1 MRETRLSGLGGR
13 GRGNS
18 RLLPTSAVTL
28 TRRQFFMHSTA
39 ACALAA
45 VGGGC
50 VSSPRH
56 RRAATDR
63 VMTVAGWIAAR
74 DLGAT
79 LPHEHVLLDFI
90 GADEVSRDRYKPEAV
105 FEAVLPHLQQLR
117 DFGCR
122 ALIECTP
129 AYLGRDAALLKR
141 LATASELQI
150 LTNTGLYGAAQNKYL
165 PAYARTSSAEQL
177 AERWLREWRDG
188 IEGTGVR
195 PGFIKI
201 GVDEGPLSSLHR
213 ELVRAAAMTHLDSG
227 LTIAAHTGDGRA
239 ALEELMLL
247 KEEGVAGA
255 ALIWGHAQN
264 ESDHTLHWRA
274 AEMGAWVEFDHVS
287 PPDVAS
293 HVELVQNMKDRG
305 YLHRVL
311 VSQDAGWYTVG
322 EPDGGKFR
330 PYDTLFTEFLPA
342 LREAGFSE
350 TEIQILLVANPRD
363 AFSIRVRPE

>member
-1 MRETRLSGLGGR
+1 M
-13 GRGNS
+13 
-18 RLLPTSAVTL
+18 TL
-28 TRRQFFMHSTA
+28 TRRQFLAQTA
-39 ACALAA
+39 SAGALAA
-45 VGGGC
+45 WGGGC
-50 VSSPRH
+50 TTSPRQ
-56 RRAATDR
+56 RRAPTDR
-63 VMTVAGWIAAR
+63 VMTVTGPIYAR

-79 LPHEHVLLDFI
+79 LPHEHILLDFI
-90 GADEVSRDRYKPEAV
+90 GADEISRDRYQPEAV
-105 FEAVLPHLQQLR
+105 FAAVLPHLQQLR

-122 ALIECTP
+122 TLVECTP

-141 LATASELQI
+141 LATACELNI

-165 PAYARTSSAEQL
+165 PAFAWTSSAEHL

-188 IEGTGVR
+188 IEDTGVR

-201 GVDEGPLSSLHR
+201 GIDEGPLSSLHR

-247 KEEGVAGA
+247 KEEGVSGA

-293 HVELVQNMKDRG
+293 HVELVQSMKDRG

-311 VSQDAGWYTVG
+311 VSQDAGWYAVG

-330 PYDTLFTEFLPA
+330 PYDALFTEFLPA
-342 LREAGFSE
+342 LRQAGFTE

-363 AFSIRVRPE
+363 AFTLRVRPA